1 MSNFTTHI
9 EIFRC
14 LLDYLIKLKFI
25 HRKNQLYFFFPTYS
39 TGGATKVHRDIL
51 KSLGKKQNLTFFCRW
66 SDNDQFKN
74 NFDTHSICFDLT
86 KIKTKKNRFYNIIRK
101 VLIKNINNSN
111 QAKILGS
118 NTEYFYDLIPEI
130 KNESCQIIDVIHGY
144 APYST
149 DGVVFWSLRYIEK
162 ITKRIVVSKHIK
174 TNLIDLYKKNN
185 KDSTLSDRIQVIRN
199 KISFQEK
206 EIIKKTDGQ
215 LIVLYAGRFCNV
227 DKNTNAFLEISNNF
241 IGNKQLRFIA
251 AGFNEDRIKK
261 ETYTNCEIVGALS
274 ENDLY
279 NLYCKSH
286 ILISP
291 STYESVGLSILEAMY
306 YKNTIIASNV
316 GGVSD
321 NIENNKNGIL
331 LDFENNKQFIDA
343 VSNTLNQL
351 LNDRE
356 KINLLA
362 ENATEYIRK
371 TYLNDNFE
379 LKYKS
384 LLDCK

>member
-1 MSNFTTHI
+1 MSNLTTHI
-9 EIFRC
+9 AIFRC
-14 LLDYLIKLKFI
+14 FLVYFIKLKFI

-51 KSLGKKQNLTFFCRW
+51 KSLEKKQNLTFFCRW

-74 NFDTHSICFDLT
+74 DFDTHSICFDLT
-86 KIKTKKNRFYNIIRK
+86 KIKTKKNRYYNIIRK

-111 QAKILGS
+111 HAKILGS
-118 NTEYFYDLIPEI
+118 NTKYFYDLIPEI

-149 DGVVFWSLRYIEK
+149 DGVVFWSLRDVEK
-162 ITKRIVVSKHIK
+162 ITKRIVVSRHIK
-174 TNLIDLYKKNN
+174 LNLIDLYKKNN
-185 KDSTLSDRIQVIRN
+185 IDITLSDRIKVIKN

-206 EIIKKTDGQ
+206 EVIKKTDGQ

-227 DKNTNAFLEISNNF
+227 DKNTNAFLEISNKF
-241 IGNKQLRFIA
+241 IGNKQLQFIA
-251 AGFNEDRIKK
+251 AGFNEDRIKT
-261 ETYTNCEIVGALS
+261 ETYTNCEILGALS
-274 ENDLY
+274 ENNLI

-291 STYESVGLSILEAMY
+291 STYESVGLSILEAMI
-306 YKNTIIASNV
+306 YKNMIIASNV

-321 NIENNKNGIL
+321 NIENNKNGVL
-331 LDFENNKQFIDA
+331 LDFENNNQFIDA
-343 VSNTLNQL
+343 VTKTLHQL

-356 KINLLA
+356 KINRLA
-362 ENATEYIRK
+362 ENAAEYVRK

-379 LKYKS
+379 LSYKS
-384 LLDCK
+384 LLDFK